1 MKKLLSMVI
10 VAILAGCSSM
20 GMDMSGGSG
29 MAGRDGSNAARY
41 PNVNAPFDANDPYH
55 GG

>member
-1 MKKLLSMVI
+1 MKKLLSIVI
-10 VAILAGCSSM
+10 VAILAGCS

-29 MAGRDGSNAARY
+29 TASRDGSNAGRY
-41 PNVNAPFDANDPYH
+41 PNVTAPFDANDPYH